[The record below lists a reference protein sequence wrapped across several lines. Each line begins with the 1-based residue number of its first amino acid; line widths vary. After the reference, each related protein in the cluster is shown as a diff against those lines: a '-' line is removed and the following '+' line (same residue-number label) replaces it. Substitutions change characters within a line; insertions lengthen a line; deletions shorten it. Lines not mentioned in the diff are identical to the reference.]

1 MAMTD
6 EQRLAKNASIKE
18 AMKATHEKRK
28 SQVCRVYM
36 LKVQKN
42 ALSAR
47 QKEDFK
53 MLFVEAKWLYNDIL
67 NYGNVKGQSVF
78 DYELDDDVE
87 VKLPD
92 GTFDPRVL
100 SHIGSQMKQ
109 SVYAD
114 LKSSIKALARLKK
127 TGRKVGRLKFKSEI
141 GAVSLKQYGTTYKF
155 HDDHLVKIQNIH
167 GLVRVNGLDQIKDNV
182 EFANAKLLN
191 RADGYYLAVTTYTER
206 KPYTDRPRADVG
218 IDMGCHTSFTLSTGE
233 EIDVKVKEP
242 ERLKRLQRKQHR
254 QKKGSNSRRR
264 TIHRIQKQHQ
274 RLVNR
279 KNDMANKIVA
289 DLNSRF
295 GLIYIQD
302 ENLSGWQK
310 TGHGKA
316 VQHSCLGRVKAKLK
330 VQDNVYV
337 VNRWEPTTQQCI
349 NCGDKHPMPPEIHTF
364 ECECGLCM
372 PRDLHSANRMVQEGR
387 KLVPPERREFM
398 RADWWTSILPYLGQG
413 KPCRY
418 DARSSHPL
426 GCG

>member
-42 ALSAR
+42 SLSAR
-47 QKEDFK
+47 QKEDFR
-53 MLFVEAKWLYNDIL
+53 MLFLEAKWLYNDIL

-78 DYELDDDVE
+78 EYELGDDVE

-92 GTFDPRVL
+92 GTFDPRTL

-114 LKSSIKALARLKK
+114 LKSSIKSLARLKK
-127 TGRKVGRLKFKSEI
+127 TGHKVGRLKFKSEI

-155 HDDHLVKIQNIH
+155 HNDHLVKIQNIH

-206 KPYTDRPRADVG
+206 KPYTNRPRADVG

-279 KNDMANKIVA
+279 KNDKANKIVS

-302 ENLSGWQK
+302 ENLSGWQQ

-316 VQHSCLGRVKAKLK
+316 VQHSCLGRVKARLK

-349 NCGDKHPMPPEIHTF
+349 NCGEKHPMPPEIRTF

>member
-1 MAMTD
+1 MTD

-42 ALSAR
+42 SLTAR
-47 QKEDFK
+47 QKEDFR
-53 MLFVEAKWLYNDIL
+53 MLFLEAKWLYNDIL

-78 DYELDDDVE
+78 EYELDDDVE

-92 GTFDPRVL
+92 GTFVPRVL
-100 SHIGSQMKQ
+100 LHIGSQMKQ

-127 TGRKVGRLKFKSEI
+127 TGHKVGRLKFKSEI

-155 HDDHLVKIQNIH
+155 HNDHLVKIQNIH
-167 GLVRVNGLDQIKDNV
+167 GLVRVNGLDQIKDDV

-264 TIHRIQKQHQ
+264 TIHRIQKTHQ

-279 KNDMANKIVA
+279 KNDKANKIVS
-289 DLNSRF
+289 DLKSRF

-316 VQHSCLGRVKAKLK
+316 VQHSCLGRVKARLK
-330 VQDNVYV
+330 AQDNVYV
-337 VNRWEPTTQQCI
+337 VNRWIPTTQQCI
-349 NCGDKHPMPPEIHTF
+349 NCGDKHPMPPEIRTF
-364 ECECGLCM
+364 ECGCGLCM

-398 RADWWTSILPYLGQG
+398 RADWWATILPYIGQD
-413 KPCRY
+413 K
-418 DARSSHPL
+418 SSEMTL
-426 GCG
+426 EALTL

>member
-1 MAMTD
+1 MTD

-18 AMKATHEKRK
+18 AMKATHEKRR

-42 ALSAR
+42 SLSTR
-47 QKEDFK
+47 QKEDFR
-53 MLFVEAKWLYNDIL
+53 MLFLEAKWLYNDIL

-114 LKSSIKALARLKK
+114 LKSSIKSLARLKK

-242 ERLKRLQRKQHR
+242 EHLKRLQRKQNR

-264 TIHRIQKQHQ
+264 TIHKIQKKHQ

-279 KNDMANKIVA
+279 KNDRANKIVA

-316 VQHSCLGRVKAKLK
+316 VQHSCLGRVKARLK
-330 VQDNVYV
+330 TQDNVYV
-337 VNRWEPTTQQCI
+337 VNRWIPTTQQCI
-349 NCGDKHPMPPEIHTF
+349 NCGDKHPMPPEIRTF
-364 ECECGLCM
+364 ECGCGLCM

-413 KPCRY
+413 KSCRD

>member
-1 MAMTD
+1 
-6 EQRLAKNASIKE
+6 
-18 AMKATHEKRK
+18 
-28 SQVCRVYM
+28 
-36 LKVQKN
+36 
-42 ALSAR
+42 
-47 QKEDFK
+47 
-53 MLFVEAKWLYNDIL
+53 
-67 NYGNVKGQSVF
+67 
-78 DYELDDDVE
+78 
-87 VKLPD
+87 
-92 GTFDPRVL
+92 
-100 SHIGSQMKQ
+100 MKQ
-109 SVYAD
+109 SVYTD
-114 LKSSIKALARLKK
+114 LKSSIKALSKLKK
-127 TGRKVGRLKFKSEI
+127 KGFKVGRLKFKSEI

-155 HDDHLVKIQNIH
+155 HNDHLVKIQNIH

-242 ERLKRLQRKQHR
+242 EHLKRLQRKQHR

-264 TIHRIQKQHQ
+264 TIHRIQKTHQ

-279 KNDMANKIVA
+279 KNDKANKIVA

-316 VQHSCLGRVKAKLK
+316 VQHSCLGRVKARLK
-330 VQDNVYV
+330 TQDNVYV
-337 VNRWEPTTQQCI
+337 VNRWIPTTQQCI
-349 NCGDKHPMPPEIHTF
+349 NCGEKHSMPHSERTF
-364 ECECGLCM
+364 KCECGLCM

-398 RADWWTSILPYLGQG
+398 RADWWATILPYIGQD
-413 KPCRY
+413 KPSEMTLE
-418 DARSSHPL
+418 AHTL
-426 GCG
+426 

>member
-1 MAMTD
+1 MTD

-18 AMKATHEKRK
+18 AMKVTHERRR
-28 SQVCRVYM
+28 SQVCRVYT
-36 LKVQKN
+36 LKIQYN

-47 QKEDFK
+47 QKEDLR
-53 MLFVEAKWLYNDIL
+53 MLFLEAKWLYNDIL
-67 NYGNVKGQSVF
+67 NYGNVKGNSIF
-78 DYELDDDVE
+78 DYDLGNTVE

-92 GTFDPRVL
+92 GTFDGRSL
-100 SHIGSQMKQ
+100 EHIGSQMKQ
-109 SVYAD
+109 SVYSD
-114 LKSSIKALARLKK
+114 LKSSIKALSKLKK
-127 TGRKVGRLKFKSEI
+127 KGHKVGRLKFKSEI
-141 GAVSLKQYGTTYKF
+141 TAVTLKQYGTTYKF
-155 HDDHLVKIQNIH
+155 HNDHKVKIQNIH

-191 RADGYYLAVTTYTER
+191 RADGYFLAITTYTER
-206 KPYTDRPRADVG
+206 RPYSNRPRADVG

-254 QKKGSNSRRR
+254 QKKGSSNRKR
-264 TIHRIQKQHQ
+264 TIHRIRKQHQ

-316 VQHSCLGRVKAKLK
+316 VQHSCLGRVKARLK
-330 VQDNVYV
+330 SQDNVFV
-337 VNRWEPTTQQCI
+337 VSMWDPATQKCI
-349 NCGDKHPMPPEIHTF
+349 RCGKKHEMPQNVRTF
-364 ECECGLCM
+364 KCPFCNFEM
-372 PRDLHSANRMVQEGR
+372 QRDLHSANRMVQEGR
-387 KLVPPERREFM
+387 KLVPQELREFM
-398 RADWWTSILPYLGQG
+398 SPDWSTSI
-413 KPCRY
+413 
-418 DARSSHPL
+418 PL
-426 GCG
+426 KISGCGKSSEMTGEAATL

>member
-18 AMKATHEKRK
+18 AMKATHEKRR

-42 ALSAR
+42 SLSTR
-47 QKEDFK
+47 QKEDFR
-53 MLFVEAKWLYNDIL
+53 MLFLEAKWLYNDIL

-114 LKSSIKALARLKK
+114 LKSSIKSLARLKK

-242 ERLKRLQRKQHR
+242 EHLKRLQRKQNR

-264 TIHRIQKQHQ
+264 TIHKIQKKHQ

-279 KNDMANKIVA
+279 KNDRANKIVA

-316 VQHSCLGRVKAKLK
+316 VQHSCLGRVKARLK
-330 VQDNVYV
+330 SQDNVFV
-337 VNRWEPTTQQCI
+337 VSRWEPTTQKCI
-349 NCGDKHPMPPEIHTF
+349 RCGKKHNMPQNVRTF
-364 ECECGLCM
+364 KCPFCNFEM
-372 PRDLHSANRMVQEGR
+372 QRDLHSANRMVQEGR
-387 KLVPPERREFM
+387 KLVPQELREFM
-398 RADWWTSILPYLGQG
+398 SPDWSTSI
-413 KPCRY
+413 
-418 DARSSHPL
+418 PL
-426 GCG
+426 KISGCGKSSEMTGEAATL

>member
-1 MAMTD
+1 MTE

-42 ALSAR
+42 SLTAR
-47 QKEDFK
+47 QKEDFR
-53 MLFVEAKWLYNDIL
+53 MLFLEAKWLYNDIL

-92 GTFDPRVL
+92 GTFDPRKL

-114 LKSSIKALARLKK
+114 LKSSIKSLARLKK
-127 TGRKVGRLKFKSEI
+127 TGHKVGRLKFKSEI

-155 HDDHLVKIQNIH
+155 HNDHLVKIQNIH

-279 KNDMANKIVA
+279 KNDRANKIVSG
-289 DLNSRF
+289 LNSRF

-302 ENLSGWQK
+302 ENISGWQK

-316 VQHSCLGRVKAKLK
+316 VQHSCLGRVKARLK
-330 VQDNVYV
+330 AQDNVYV
-337 VNRWEPTTQQCI
+337 VNRWIPTTQQCI
-349 NCGDKHPMPPEIHTF
+349 NCGEQHPMPQSERTF
-364 ECECGLCM
+364 KCECGLCM

-387 KLVPPERREFM
+387 KLVHPERREFM

>member
-42 ALSAR
+42 SLTAR
-47 QKEDFK
+47 QKEDFR
-53 MLFVEAKWLYNDIL
+53 MLFLEAKWLYNDIL

-78 DYELDDDVE
+78 EYELDDDVE

-92 GTFDPRVL
+92 GTFVPRVL
-100 SHIGSQMKQ
+100 LHIGSQMKQ

-127 TGRKVGRLKFKSEI
+127 TGHKVGRLKFKSEI

-155 HDDHLVKIQNIH
+155 HNDHLVKIQNIH
-167 GLVRVNGLDQIKDNV
+167 GLVRVNGLDQIKDDV

-264 TIHRIQKQHQ
+264 TIHRIQKTHQ

-279 KNDMANKIVA
+279 KNDKANKIVS
-289 DLNSRF
+289 DLKSRF

-316 VQHSCLGRVKAKLK
+316 VQHSCLGRVKARLK
-330 VQDNVYV
+330 AQDNVYV
-337 VNRWEPTTQQCI
+337 VNRWIPTTQQCI
-349 NCGDKHPMPPEIHTF
+349 NCGDKHPMPPEIRTF
-364 ECECGLCM
+364 ECGCGLCM

-398 RADWWTSILPYLGQG
+398 RADWWATILPYIGQD
-413 KPCRY
+413 K
-418 DARSSHPL
+418 SSEMTL
-426 GCG
+426 EALTL

>member
-1 MAMTD
+1 MTD

-18 AMKATHEKRK
+18 AMKVTHERRR
-28 SQVCRVYM
+28 SQVCRVYT
-36 LKVQKN
+36 LKIQYN

-47 QKEDFK
+47 QKEDLR
-53 MLFVEAKWLYNDIL
+53 MLFLEAKWLYNDIL
-67 NYGNVKGQSVF
+67 NYGNVKGNSIF
-78 DYELDDDVE
+78 DYDLGNTVE

-92 GTFDPRVL
+92 GTFDGRSL
-100 SHIGSQMKQ
+100 EHIGSQMKQ
-109 SVYAD
+109 SVYSD
-114 LKSSIKALARLKK
+114 LKSSIKALSKLKK
-127 TGRKVGRLKFKSEI
+127 KGHKVGRLKFKSEI
-141 GAVSLKQYGTTYKF
+141 TAVTLKQYGTTYKF
-155 HDDHLVKIQNIH
+155 HNDHKVKIQNIH

-191 RADGYYLAVTTYTER
+191 RADGYFLAITTYTER
-206 KPYTDRPRADVG
+206 RLYSNRPRADVG

-254 QKKGSNSRRR
+254 QKKGSSNRKR
-264 TIHRIQKQHQ
+264 TIHRIRKQHQ

-316 VQHSCLGRVKAKLK
+316 VQHSCLGRVKARLK
-330 VQDNVYV
+330 SQDNVFV
-337 VNRWEPTTQQCI
+337 VSRWDPTTQKCI
-349 NCGDKHPMPPEIHTF
+349 RCGKKHEMPQNVRTF
-364 ECECGLCM
+364 KCPFCNFEM
-372 PRDLHSANRMVQEGR
+372 QRDLHSANRMVQEGR
-387 KLVPPERREFM
+387 KLVPQELREFM
-398 RADWWTSILPYLGQG
+398 SPDWSTSI
-413 KPCRY
+413 
-418 DARSSHPL
+418 PL
-426 GCG
+426 TISGCGKSSEMTGEAATL

>member
-1 MAMTD
+1 MTD

-18 AMKATHEKRK
+18 AMKETHERRRF
-28 SQVCRVYM
+28 QVCRVYT
-36 LKVQKN
+36 LKIQHN
-42 ALSAR
+42 ALSTR
-47 QKEDFK
+47 QKEDLR
-53 MLFVEAKWLYNDIL
+53 MLFLEAKWLYNDIL
-67 NYGNVKGQSVF
+67 NYGNVKGNSIF
-78 DYELDDDVE
+78 DYDLGNTVE

-92 GTFDPRVL
+92 GTFDGRSL
-100 SHIGSQMKQ
+100 EHIGSQMKQ

-114 LKSSIKALARLKK
+114 LKSSIKALSKLKK
-127 TGRKVGRLKFKSEI
+127 TGHKVGRLKFKSEI
-141 GAVSLKQYGTTYKF
+141 TAVTLKQYGTTYKF
-155 HDDHLVKIQNIH
+155 HNNHKVKIQNIH

-191 RADGYYLAVTTYTER
+191 RADGYFLAITTYTER
-206 KPYTDRPRADVG
+206 KPYSNRPRADVG

-254 QKKGSNSRRR
+254 QKKGSSNRKR

-316 VQHSCLGRVKAKLK
+316 VQHSCLGRVKARLK
-330 VQDNVYV
+330 SQDNVFAV
-337 VNRWEPTTQQCI
+337 SRWEPTTQKCI
-349 NCGDKHPMPPEIHTF
+349 RCGKKHEMPQNVRTF
-364 ECECGLCM
+364 KCPFCNFEM
-372 PRDLHSANRMVQEGR
+372 QRDLHSANRMVQEGR
-387 KLVPPERREFM
+387 KLVPQELREFM
-398 RADWWTSILPYLGQG
+398 SPDWSTSI
-413 KPCRY
+413 
-418 DARSSHPL
+418 PL
-426 GCG
+426 TISGCGKSSEMTGEAAAL

>member
-1 MAMTD
+1 MTD

-18 AMKATHEKRK
+18 AMKETHERRR
-28 SQVCRVYM
+28 SQICRVYT
-36 LKVQKN
+36 LKIQYN
-42 ALSAR
+42 ALSSR
-47 QKEDFK
+47 QKEDLR
-53 MLFVEAKWLYNDIL
+53 MLFLEAKWLYNDIL

-78 DYELDDDVE
+78 EYELGNTVE

-92 GTFDPRVL
+92 GTFDGRSL
-100 SHIGSQMKQ
+100 EHIGSQMKQ

-114 LKSSIKALARLKK
+114 LKSSIKSLSKLKK
-127 TGRKVGRLKFKSEI
+127 KGHKVGRLKFKSEI
-141 GAVSLKQYGTTYKF
+141 TAVTLKQYGCTYKF
-155 HDDHLVKIQNIH
+155 HNDHKVKIQNIH

-191 RADGYYLAVTTYTER
+191 RADGYFLAITTYTER
-206 KPYTDRPRADVG
+206 KPYSNRPRADVG

-242 ERLKRLQRKQHR
+242 EHLKRLQRKQHR
-254 QKKGSNSRRR
+254 QKKGSNNRKR
-264 TIHRIQKQHQ
+264 TIHRIRKKHQ

-316 VQHSCLGRVKAKLK
+316 VQHSCLGRVKARLK
-330 VQDNVYV
+330 SQDNVFV
-337 VNRWEPTTQQCI
+337 VSRWEPTTQKCI
-349 NCGDKHPMPPEIHTF
+349 RCGKKHEMPQNVRTF
-364 ECECGLCM
+364 KCPFCNLEM
-372 PRDLHSANRMVQEGR
+372 QRDLHSANRMVQEGR
-387 KLVPPERREFM
+387 KLVPQELREFM
-398 RADWWTSILPYLGQG
+398 SPDWATSI
-413 KPCRY
+413 
-418 DARSSHPL
+418 PL
-426 GCG
+426 TIPGCGKSPEVTGEAATL

>member
-18 AMKATHEKRK
+18 AMKATHEKRR

-42 ALSAR
+42 SLSTR
-47 QKEDFK
+47 QKEDFR
-53 MLFVEAKWLYNDIL
+53 MLFLEAKWLYNDIL

-114 LKSSIKALARLKK
+114 LKSSIKSLARLKK

-191 RADGYYLAVTTYTER
+191 RADGYYLAVTTFTER

-242 ERLKRLQRKQHR
+242 EHLKRLQRKQNR

-264 TIHRIQKQHQ
+264 TIHKIQKKHQ

-279 KNDMANKIVA
+279 KNDRANKIVA

-316 VQHSCLGRVKAKLK
+316 VQHSCLGRVKARLK
-330 VQDNVYV
+330 TQDNVYV
-337 VNRWEPTTQQCI
+337 VNRWIPTTQQCI
-349 NCGDKHPMPPEIHTF
+349 NCGDKHPMPPEIRTF
-364 ECECGLCM
+364 ECGCGLCM

-413 KPCRY
+413 KPCRD

>member
-18 AMKATHEKRK
+18 AMKATHEKRR

-42 ALSAR
+42 SLSTR
-47 QKEDFK
+47 QKEDFR
-53 MLFVEAKWLYNDIL
+53 MLFLEAKWLYNDIL

-114 LKSSIKALARLKK
+114 LKSSIKSLARLKK

-141 GAVSLKQYGTTYKF
+141 GAVSLKQYGTTYRF
-155 HDDHLVKIQNIH
+155 HSNHLVKIQNIH

-242 ERLKRLQRKQHR
+242 EHLKRLQRKQNR

-264 TIHRIQKQHQ
+264 TIHKIQKKHQ

-279 KNDMANKIVA
+279 KNDRANKIVA

-316 VQHSCLGRVKAKLK
+316 VQHSCLGRVKARLK
-330 VQDNVYV
+330 TQDNVYV
-337 VNRWEPTTQQCI
+337 VNRWIPTTQQCI
-349 NCGDKHPMPPEIHTF
+349 NCGDKHPMPPEIRTF
-364 ECECGLCM
+364 ECGCGLCM

-413 KPCRY
+413 KSCRD